1 MVNKRQRIWVM
12 GVTAVTAVI
21 IMIGLI
27 WWAEASWVSSRASY
41 EASSTSTSSSTKNS
55 TIDGVTSSDSQG
67 TGTGTSAAESTTAL
81 GQSSQGIS
89 GSDSATD
96 ANDPGDGVARDSSSV
111 ANSTNPDNGKIVAQV
126 QLTWWDSG
134 SSGISANGAVNN
146 VVENS
151 GSCTLSATR
160 GTVTR
165 TASTQAT
172 ANATTTSCGELRIPR
187 SELSAGDWTLTLSY
201 GSTTATGQSSAQ
213 TVHIA

>member
-1 MVNKRQRIWVM
+1 M
-12 GVTAVTAVI
+12 GVTAVIAVI
-21 IMIGLI
+21 SIIGLI
-27 WWAEASWVSSRASY
+27 WWAEASWVSSRANY
-41 EASSTSTSSSTKNS
+41 EASSTSTSSSAKDS
-55 TIDGVTSSDSQG
+55 TTGGSTSSDSSANG
-67 TGTGTSAAESTTAL
+67 TGTASAESTAAS
-81 GQSSQGIS
+81 GRSSEGS
-89 GSDSATD
+89 GSSGIATD

-126 QLTWWDSG
+126 QLTWWDAG

-165 TASTQAT
+165 SVSAQAI
-172 ANATTTSCGELRIPR
+172 ANATTTSCGELRIPGN
-187 SELSAGDWTLTLSY
+187 ELSAGDWTLTLSY